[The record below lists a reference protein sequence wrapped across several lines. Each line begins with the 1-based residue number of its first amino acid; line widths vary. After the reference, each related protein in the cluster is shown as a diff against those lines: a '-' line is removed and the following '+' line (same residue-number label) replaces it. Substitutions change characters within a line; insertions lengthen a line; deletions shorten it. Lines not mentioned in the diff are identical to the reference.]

1 MNVRL
6 FLLIGMTAFFA
17 VLWSSDQ
24 QYQEVQMAAARTAR
38 QRLAELPAPTVAEG
52 AGLIDRPPSAPT
64 SPFAVS
70 SWVAPTIAT
79 PLIVE
84 SPHQPHVPPVDVQ
97 ANSPAKTTPGSIVSM
112 IVSFQRPS
120 FRFDAGPLESDVK
133 VADGADGAPQGVNAE
148 LAGLVQWAGRVR
160 FEVDGQTCQLRWQ
173 MRRTAMMARRRFLLQ
188 LARQSEW
195 GELAGKILL
204 GALGQADAP
213 AKNAAAAPVGEAR

>member
-1 MNVRL
+1 
-6 FLLIGMTAFFA
+6 
-17 VLWSSDQ
+17 
-24 QYQEVQMAAARTAR
+24 
-38 QRLAELPAPTVAEG
+38 
-52 AGLIDRPPSAPT
+52 
-64 SPFAVS
+64 
-70 SWVAPTIAT
+70 
-79 PLIVE
+79 
-84 SPHQPHVPPVDVQ
+84 
-97 ANSPAKTTPGSIVSM
+97 M

-133 VADGADGAPQGVNAE
+133 VAEGADGGLGLNAE

-160 FEVDGQTCQLRWQ
+160 FEVDGQTCWLRWQ

-195 GELAGKILL
+195 GELAEKILL

>member
-38 QRLAELPAPTVAEG
+38 QRLAELPAASVAEG
-52 AGLIDRPPSAPT
+52 IGPIDRPSSVPT
-64 SPFAVS
+64 SPFAAS

-79 PLIVE
+79 PSIEE
-84 SPHQPHVPPVDVQ
+84 SPRRPRATLVDVQ
-97 ANSPAKTTPGSIVSM
+97 ANSPANAAPGSIISM

-120 FRFDAGPLESDVK
+120 FRFDSSPPESDVN
-133 VADGADGAPQGVNAE
+133 VAEGADGAQGLNAQ
-148 LAGLVQWAGRVR
+148 LAGLLQWAGRVR
-160 FEVDGQTCQLRWQ
+160 FEVDGQTCWLRWQ

-188 LARQSEW
+188 LARQAEW
-195 GELAGKILL
+195 GELAGKIFL

-213 AKNAAAAPVGEAR
+213 AKNAAASPAGEAR

>member
-38 QRLAELPAPTVAEG
+38 QRLAELPAASVAEG
-52 AGLIDRPPSAPT
+52 VGSIDCPPLVPT

-70 SWVAPTIAT
+70 SWVAPSIAT
-79 PLIVE
+79 PSIEE

-97 ANSPAKTTPGSIVSM
+97 ANSPANTTPGSIVSM

-120 FRFDAGPLESDVK
+120 FRFDAGPLESDVN
-133 VADGADGAPQGVNAE
+133 VAEGADGGLGLNAE

-160 FEVDGQTCQLRWQ
+160 FEVDGQTCWLRWQ

-195 GELAGKILL
+195 GELAEKILL

>member
-6 FLLIGMTAFFA
+6 FLLIGMSAFFA

-24 QYQEVQMAAARTAR
+24 QYQEVQMAATAAARL
-38 QRLAELPAPTVAEG
+38 RLAELPAATVAEG
-52 AGLIDRPPSAPT
+52 AGPIDRPPSAPT
-64 SPFAVS
+64 SPFAAS

-79 PLIVE
+79 PSIEE
-84 SPHQPHVPPVDVQ
+84 SPRRPHATPVDVQ
-97 ANSPAKTTPGSIVSM
+97 ANSLANTTPGSIVSM

-133 VADGADGAPQGVNAE
+133 VAEGADGAQGLNAE
-148 LAGLVQWAGRVR
+148 LAGLVRWTGRVR
-160 FEVDGQTCQLRWQ
+160 FEVDGQTCWLRWQ

-188 LARQSEW
+188 LARQAEW
-195 GELAGKILL
+195 GERAGKIFL

-213 AKNAAAAPVGEAR
+213 AKNAAAAPIGEAR

>member
-38 QRLAELPAPTVAEG
+38 QQLAELPAASVAEVI
-52 AGLIDRPPSAPT
+52 APIDRPSSVPT
-64 SPFAVS
+64 SPFAAS

-79 PLIVE
+79 PSIEE
-84 SPHQPHVPPVDVQ
+84 SPRQPQATPVDEQ
-97 ANSPAKTTPGSIVSM
+97 ANSPANATSGSIVSM

-133 VADGADGAPQGVNAE
+133 VAEEVDGAQGLNAE
-148 LAGLVQWAGRVR
+148 LAGLLQWAGRVR
-160 FEVDGQTCQLRWQ
+160 FEVDGQTCWLRWQ
-173 MRRTAMMARRRFLLQ
+173 MRRTALTARRRFLLQ
-188 LARQSEW
+188 LAGQAEW

-204 GALGQADAP
+204 VALGQTDAP
-213 AKNAAAAPVGEAR
+213 AKNAAAAPNVEAR